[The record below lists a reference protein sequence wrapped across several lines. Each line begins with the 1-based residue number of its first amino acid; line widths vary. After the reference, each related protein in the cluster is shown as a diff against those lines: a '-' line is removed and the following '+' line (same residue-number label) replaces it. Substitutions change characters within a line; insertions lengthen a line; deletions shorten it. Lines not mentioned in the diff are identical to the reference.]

1 MAEELTLEELCNEPL
16 PAKDNQT
23 ATPEPVKAEKDNLAE
38 PPQKEVSTPVSDGQD
53 TPVEQVITPYT
64 PEELQSIPLERL
76 ESKRIPEQVRPFYD
90 KALEEKKSLQ
100 AGFTQKAQEL
110 AEFKKRAEGGGQPA
124 TIEQLFDQNPTETM
138 RRINAEIAQRRLA
151 IAEAEP
157 FSDEEKA
164 IRRDM
169 AKLENLKEDLNQ
181 RAIDNRLVQVANEE
195 SISRLNLVVNDTV
208 SAIKTEFKDF
218 DTRQKAVEKFAFDQ
232 GYTEMEIGVLTDP
245 RIVGKAMAI
254 KNFKMMN
261 ALYEKHNAS
270 KTADEKLIP
279 KKPNQLERDGSPS
292 VREKKKGEEA
302 ETYEELDALLTSK
315 KL

>member
-23 ATPEPVKAEKDNLAE
+23 VTPEPVIAEKDNLAGTT
-38 PPQKEVSTPVSDGQD
+38 QKEVSTPVPDGQKS
-53 TPVEQVITPYT
+53 PVEAVVTQYT

-76 ESKRIPEQVRPFYD
+76 DSKRIPEQVRPFYD

-100 AGFTQKAQEL
+100 SGFTQKAQEL
-110 AEFKKRAEGGGQPA
+110 AEYKKRVEQGNQPA

-138 RRINAEIAQRRLA
+138 RRINTEIAQRRLA
-151 IAEAEP
+151 QAETDP
-157 FSDEEKA
+157 FSDEEKT
-164 IRRDM
+164 IRRDL
-169 AKLENLKEDLNQ
+169 AKLENLKEDLHQ
-181 RAIDNRLVQVANEE
+181 RAIDNRMSQVANEE
-195 SISRLNLVVNDTV
+195 AVSRLNLVVNDTV
-208 SAIKTEFKDF
+208 SAIKTEFKDY
-218 DTRQKAVEKFAFDQ
+218 DTRQKAVEKFAYDQ

-261 ALYEKHNAS
+261 ALYEKANAG
-270 KTADEKLIP
+270 KTADEKLVP
-279 KKPNQLERDGSPS
+279 KKPNQLERDRAQSGKES
-292 VREKKKGEEA
+292 KKGEEA
-302 ETYEELDALLTSK
+302 ETYDELDALLTSR

>member
-1 MAEELTLEELCNEPL
+1 MADELTLEELCSEPL

-38 PPQKEVSTPVSDGQD
+38 PTQKEVSTPVLDGQG
-53 TPVEQVITPYT
+53 TPAVEPVVSYT

-124 TIEQLFDQNPTETM
+124 TIEALFDQNPTETM
-138 RRINAEIAQRRLA
+138 RRINTEIASRRLA
-151 IAEAEP
+151 MAEAEP

-164 IRRDM
+164 IRWDM
-169 AKLENLKEDLNQ
+169 AKLENLKEDLHQ
-181 RAIDNRLVQVANEE
+181 RAIDNRLSQVANEE
-195 SISRLNLVVNDTV
+195 AISRLNMVVNDTV
-208 SAIKTEFKDF
+208 STIKNEFKDY
-218 DTRQKAVEKFAFDQ
+218 DTRQKAVEKFAYEQ

-261 ALYEKHNAS
+261 ALYEKHNAG
-270 KTADEKLIP
+270 KTADEKLVSR
-279 KKPNQLERDGSPS
+279 KPNQLERDRFPS
-292 VREKKKGEEA
+292 GKDSKKGEEA

>member
-1 MAEELTLEELCNEPL
+1 MAEELTLEDLCNEPL

-23 ATPEPVKAEKDNLAE
+23 ATPEPVKVEKDNLAE
-38 PPQKEVSTPVSDGQD
+38 PIQKKVSTPVDGQE
-53 TPVEQVITPYT
+53 TPVVEVEVTPYT
-64 PEELQSIPLERL
+64 AEDLKSIPLERL
-76 ESKRIPEQVRPFYD
+76 DSKRIPENVRPFYD

-100 AGFTQKAQEL
+100 SGFTQKAQEL
-110 AEFKKRAEGGGQPA
+110 AEYKRRLESGNQPA

-138 RRINAEIAQRRLA
+138 RRINTEIAQRRLA

-181 RAIDNRLVQVANEE
+181 RAMDNRQAQVVNEE
-195 SISRLNLVVNDTV
+195 AISRLNLVVNDTL
-208 SAIKTEFKDF
+208 STIKNEFKDY
-218 DTRQKAVEKFAFDQ
+218 DTRQKAVEQFAYSQ

-261 ALYEKHNAS
+261 TLYEKNNAG
-270 KTADEKLIP
+270 KTADEKLVSR
-279 KKPNQLERDGSPS
+279 KANQLEKDRAPS
-292 VREKKKGEEA
+292 GKEGKKGEEA
-302 ETYEELDALLTSK
+302 ETYDELDALLTSK